1 MPPRTARRV
10 RGNLS
15 QALRAAVACLMV
27 GAALGVAPP
36 AAAEKA
42 DREKNIEFQGD
53 TGGGNADTKTGE
65 LVGHVIITQGTM
77 TLQADRVTFKQNA
90 DNSMSAT
97 AYGNPVRFR
106 EKRDNADDYY
116 EGYAQR
122 IVYDGEKRFI
132 ELFDDALLKKSGDEI
147 RSNYITYSAATEKF
161 TAEGRPDAKPPAA
174 GERPLGARVRGTF
187 QPRSDDKDK
196 PAGKDKDKAGATK
209 DKDTTPSKGKD
220 PAAASKDS
228 DTPAKDSAAAK
239 DSAVAKDKAPPAA
252 TKAVTP
258 LTLQSS
264 GDLAPPK

>member
-1 MPPRTARRV
+1 
-10 RGNLS
+10 
-15 QALRAAVACLMV
+15 
-27 GAALGVAPP
+27 
-36 AAAEKA
+36 
-42 DREKNIEFQGD
+42 
-53 TGGGNADTKTGE
+53 
-65 LVGHVIITQGTM
+65 M
-77 TLQADRVTFKQNA
+77 TLQADRVTFKQNP

-106 EKRDNADDYY
+106 EKRDGADDYY

-187 QPRSDDKDK
+187 QPRTDDKEKSGDK
-196 PAGKDKDKAGATK
+196 PAAKDKAGAAK
-209 DKDTTPSKGKD
+209 DKDAAPSKEKD
-220 PAAASKDS
+220 SAAASKDAATGS
-228 DTPAKDSAAAK
+228 KDKAQPAAAK
-239 DSAVAKDKAPPAA
+239 A
-252 TKAVTP
+252 TPP
-258 LTLQSS
+258 LTLQPS